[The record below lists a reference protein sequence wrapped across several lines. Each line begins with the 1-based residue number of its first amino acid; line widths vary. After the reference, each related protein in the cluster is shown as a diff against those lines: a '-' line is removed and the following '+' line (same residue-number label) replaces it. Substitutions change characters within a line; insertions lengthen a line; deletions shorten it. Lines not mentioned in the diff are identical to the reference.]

1 MTAGNSQAERVRNL
15 SRRMTARQ
23 RAVGLAEQHG
33 VSLRTAQ
40 RWINAGVDPAEL
52 LTRDGS
58 DGKRYHFQPKQHA
71 ERNPVRC
78 LLHSITRKL
87 DALDM
92 AADECGIT
100 PEDAAQLNKI
110 GCRLFDTAE
119 AWRTA
124 FDGSTGKG
132 GKE

>member
-1 MTAGNSQAERVRNL
+1 MGKGMRAGKKPKAAGGNMQAQMAQVQAMQRKMQETQEKIL
-15 SRRMTARQ
+15 S
-23 RAVGLAEQHG
+23 
-33 VSLRTAQ
+33 
-40 RWINAGVDPAEL
+40 VDPAEL
-52 LTRDGS
+52 LTRDGK

-100 PEDAAQLNKI
+100 PEDTAQLNKI